1 MSRADTVAVGL
12 LCKPA
17 SRHRPGARF
26 PKNSAAAEIVRA
38 LQSGTSTLSE
48 KASARISAETAIR
61 TAQNARVASREKLR
75 SFFTRAS
82 LIAEGLDA
90 DILRIP
96 VKPSERA
103 LIDTGHAF
111 IKDVESMS
119 KDFIKH
125 GVAPEDVSATV
136 EALENAIPDY
146 SNAKASRSV
155 AIEESAKVLRGD
167 DEDAETIRRSRG
179 GLPCR
184 QCRSDGFV
192 CDRPRRPAQESAQ
205 EGSERVRN

>member
-1 MSRADTVAVGL
+1 M
-12 LCKPA
+12 
-17 SRHRPGARF
+17 
-26 PKNSAAAEIVRA
+26 
-38 LQSGTSTLSE
+38 
-48 KASARISAETAIR
+48 R

-103 LIDTGHAF
+103 LIATGHAF

-136 EALENAIPDY
+136 EALENAIRDY

-155 AIEESAKVLRGD
+155 AIEESAKVLEETMKMLKRF
-167 DEDAETIRRSRG
+167 DALV

-192 CDRPRRPAQESAQ
+192 CDRPRHPAQESAQ

>member
-61 TAQNARVASREKLR
+61 TAQNARVASRERLR

-119 KDFIKH
+119 KDFIKR

-136 EALENAIPDY
+136 EALENAIRDY

-155 AIEESAKVLRGD
+155 A
-167 DEDAETIRRSRG
+167 
-179 GLPCR
+179 
-184 QCRSDGFV
+184 
-192 CDRPRRPAQESAQ
+192 
-205 EGSERVRN
+205 